1 MKLRDYQETTS
12 TDAAHTIKDYGL
24 AYLAWECRTGKS
36 ITGLVT
42 AQKYGAK
49 RVLFV
54 TKKKAIQSVLND
66 YLELQKL
73 TIPFEIEVINYE
85 SVHKTTIEPDFIILD
100 EAHCL
105 GAYPKPCKRA
115 KELKKICEG
124 LPILFMSGTPTPE
137 SYSQL
142 YHQLWISS
150 FSPFSEYKN
159 FYFWARDYV
168 NVKQR
173 KVNGHPINDYS
184 HAFKN
189 KIDREVDHLFFDYT
203 QEEAGFSCDINE
215 YDLNCPILPDTLTMM
230 KKLRKDKVIELSN
243 GEVILADTPAKLLSK
258 LHQLSGGT
266 IITENGNHLIIDK
279 SRAKA
284 LKNHFAGQKLAIFY
298 VYKSEYEILKEIFP
312 NNTESPEEFQTTPD
326 KTFITQIKRGREGIR
341 LDSATAIVF
350 YSTEYSYL
358 SYEQGKNRIVSK
370 ERSTPANVYFCVS
383 EGGIEKDI
391 LEAVRNKKDFT
402 LSWYKSRNQF

>member
-12 TDAAHTIKDYGL
+12 TEAAHTIQDYGL

-49 RVLFV
+49 KVLFV
-54 TKKKAIQSVLND
+54 TKLKALQTVKND
-66 YLELQKL
+66 YRELQKL
-73 TIPFEIEVINYE
+73 TTPFEIEVINYE
-85 SVHKTTIEPDFIILD
+85 SVHKATIEPDFLILD

-115 KELKKICEG
+115 KDLKNICKD

-142 YHQLWISS
+142 YHQLWVSS
-150 FSPFSEYKN
+150 YSPFSEYKN
-159 FYFWARDYV
+159 FYFWSRDYV
-168 NVKQR
+168 SVKQR
-173 KVNGHPINDYS
+173 KVNGHTINDYS
-184 HAFKN
+184 FAYKN
-189 KIDREVDHLFFDYT
+189 KIDREVGHLFFDYT
-203 QEEAGFSCDINE
+203 QEEAGFKCDINE
-215 YDLNCPILPDTLTMM
+215 YDIICPILPETLSMM
-230 KKLRKDKVIELSN
+230 EKLKKNKVLELSD
-243 GEVILADTPAKLLSK
+243 GEIILADTPAKMLSK

-266 IITENGNHLIIDK
+266 VITESGNHLIIDK

-298 VYKSEYEILKEIFP
+298 VYKSEYDLLKDIFP
-312 NNTESPEEFQTTPD
+312 NHTDSPEEFQSSPD

-341 LDSATAIVF
+341 LDTADSIIF

-370 ERSTPANVYFCVS
+370 ERKDPANVYFCIS
-383 EGGIEKDI
+383 EEGIEKDI

-402 LSWYKSRNQF
+402 LSWYKSRNPF